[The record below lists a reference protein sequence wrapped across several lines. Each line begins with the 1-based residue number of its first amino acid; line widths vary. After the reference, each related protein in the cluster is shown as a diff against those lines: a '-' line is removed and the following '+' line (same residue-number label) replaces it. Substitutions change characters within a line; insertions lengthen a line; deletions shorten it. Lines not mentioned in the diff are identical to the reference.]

1 MTWPLAEDIGKIK
14 ELHMQFLMNAV
25 VEKHFPR
32 RETVLLKFDKKD
44 SQIARNW
51 RESNDKDIF
60 DDKN

>member
-1 MTWPLAEDIGKIK
+1 MTDDKDMGKNK
-14 ELHMQFLMNAV
+14 ELKMQFLMNAV

-32 RETVLLKFDKKD
+32 RETVLLKFDRKD

-51 RESNDKDIF
+51 RESSGKDIF

>member
-1 MTWPLAEDIGKIK
+1 ME
-14 ELHMQFLMNAV
+14 FLMNIL

-32 RETVLLKFDKKD
+32 RETVLLRFNKAD

-51 RESNDKDIF
+51 SNSKTKDMF